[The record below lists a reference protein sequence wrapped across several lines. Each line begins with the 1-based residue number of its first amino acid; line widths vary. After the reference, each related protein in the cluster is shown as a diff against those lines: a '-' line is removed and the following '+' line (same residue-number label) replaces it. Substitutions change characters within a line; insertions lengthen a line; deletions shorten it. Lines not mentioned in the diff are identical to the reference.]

1 MEKPIDD
8 TSKEMETETVEATI
22 LNHIRRSSLIN
33 FDKIELSDKI
43 KSAQKAQGITFGS
56 DENSQ
61 EYMEYVMSQSI
72 QNFTKNTINSD
83 DNDTI
88 NSGRSNKKRKN
99 SGK

>member
-43 KSAQKAQGITFGS
+43 KSA
-56 DENSQ
+56 
-61 EYMEYVMSQSI
+61 
-72 QNFTKNTINSD
+72 
-83 DNDTI
+83 
-88 NSGRSNKKRKN
+88 
-99 SGK
+99 